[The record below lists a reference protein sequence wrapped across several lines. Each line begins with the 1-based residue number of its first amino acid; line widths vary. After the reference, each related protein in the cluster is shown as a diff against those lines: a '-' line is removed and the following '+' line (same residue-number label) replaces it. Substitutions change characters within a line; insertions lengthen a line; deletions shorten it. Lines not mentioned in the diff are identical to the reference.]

1 MIKKIAVIIFCSMA
15 LSLVAQESKF
25 GHVNSVEILS
35 QMPEQTTIEKTINE
49 LNTQWD
55 QEITKLRDEYYAKI
69 KEYQEKLKT
78 NMPESIKTARQ
89 GEIADLEKRITALQK
104 TANTDL
110 QKRQQDLFAPV
121 IERVKKAIDEVGIEN
136 DYLYIFDLSTQS
148 IIFKSPKSNDLTPLV
163 KKKIVFK

>member
-1 MIKKIAVIIFCSMA
+1 MIKKIAFIFFCSMA
-15 LSLVAQESKF
+15 LNLAAQEPKF

-35 QMPEQTTIEKTINE
+35 QMPEQSTIEKTINE

-55 QEITKLRDEYYAKI
+55 QEISKLRDEYYVKI

-78 NMPESIKTARQ
+78 NMPESIKAARQ
-89 GEIADLEKRITALQK
+89 SEIADLEKRITALQK
-104 TANTDL
+104 TANADL

-121 IERVKKAIDEVGIEN
+121 IEKVKKAIDEVGIEN

-163 KKKIVFK
+163 KIKLGLK